1 MIKRKSIGRTNRSI
15 KSKQNKRKST
25 KKRAT
30 KKRATKRRSTKRR
43 SSRKPIGKTGI
54 LSNNNSNSNSNSSNH
69 GNNLIET
76 NLFQWRLILIH
87 KSIVDENRGIA
98 RLSQNI
104 TINNRH
110 KLDYLLRTYPPEDYD
125 IYIGGLDTPN
135 PGRNIMSHYIESKK
149 IRYFN
154 KINGEVGNN
163 TYNFK
168 LQTSIYSNINNAYD
182 IIEAYINN

>member
-1 MIKRKSIGRTNRSI
+1 MIKRKSIGRTNRHI
-15 KSKQNKRKST
+15 KSKQNKRK
-25 KKRAT
+25 
-30 KKRATKRRSTKRR
+30 ATKRKATNRKATNRKQKR
-43 SSRKPIGKTGI
+43 KTGKRPI
-54 LSNNNSNSNSNSSNH
+54 TLSNNTSNSNSS
-69 GNNLIET
+69 NNLIET

-110 KLDYLLRTYPPEDYD
+110 KLDYLLRTYPPDNYD
-125 IYIGGLDTPN
+125 IYIGGLDVPN

-154 KINGEVGNN
+154 KTNGEVGNN
-163 TYNFK
+163 RYNFK
-168 LQTSIYSNINNAYD
+168 LQSSIYSNFNNAYD

>member
-1 MIKRKSIGRTNRSI
+1 MIKRKSIGRTNRPI
-15 KSKQNKRKST
+15 KSKQNKRKS
-25 KKRAT
+25 
-30 KKRATKRRSTKRR
+30 TKRRSTKRR
-43 SSRKPIGKTGI
+43 SSRKRIGKTGI
-54 LSNNNSNSNSNSSNH
+54 LSNNNRNSNRNSNNS
-69 GNNLIET
+69 NNLIET

-87 KSIVDENRGIA
+87 KSIVDENRGLA

-104 TINNRH
+104 TINKRH
-110 KLDYLLRTYPPEDYD
+110 KLDYLLRTYPPDSYD
-125 IYIGGLDTPN
+125 IYIGGLDVPN

-154 KINGEVGNN
+154 KITGEVGNN